1 MERHAQRPAARRDE
15 LTAAIR
21 RVRRRW
27 RLRVA
32 LAGLA
37 VVLAATLVA
46 LLAGT
51 VVMERFRFSDGAV
64 TWARVVVYVVAA
76 GAALRWLLVPAARR
90 VSDERVALYIE
101 EREPSLGAA
110 LLSAIDARSAE
121 GSPVLAARLVEDAAQ
136 RVRALDDGR
145 RVERAALRRAA
156 GMTAGIVAVAALL
169 ILLAPPYVR
178 SGARLVFWPWQEAE
192 AATPYR
198 VTVQPGSVTIP
209 RGADLAVSARLL
221 GFESEQAELLV
232 RRGAAPEWERVPM
245 SAGARPGEYAAR
257 LFDVDT
263 AAEYA
268 VEAAGV
274 RSPTFAVTVTDLPT
288 VRTISLDYRFPA
300 YTGLAPQKV
309 EDGGDIAALRGTEV
323 TVTAT
328 PTMPVRG
335 GRLVVEGGA
344 PVPLALGADGR
355 LAGALRVDKAGF
367 YRVELVAPD
376 GQTVRGSL
384 DYVVDVLPDRPP
396 TVAIREPGRDV
407 KATRLEEV
415 FASVEAED
423 DYGVGQVE
431 LVYSVNGGDQ
441 RTVALHSARGRRTP
455 QVTAGHTFFLEE
467 LPLKPGD
474 VVSYFARARDNDAV
488 SGAHS
493 ATSDIYF
500 VQVKPFGQTYRQAE
514 QQGGAGQQGGEE
526 SPNAL
531 SARQRE
537 IIAATFKLAR
547 DRAATPDAQWRED
560 MTTLALAQARLKEQV
575 EALAARVQQRGGTAL
590 QADSGMREIMEA
602 LPLAA
607 AEMKAAEEQLGR
619 RRASEALP
627 PEQRALQQL
636 QRAEAAFREVQVSF
650 GAPQGGGG
658 GGAPPDAEDLADLF
672 ALEADK
678 RQNQYESVE
687 RGERQQQEAD
697 REVDKT
703 LERLRELAAR
713 QQREAERARRE
724 AEAMRAQSG
733 SNSSAG
739 GGGGSGQ
746 RQLAQ
751 EAEQLARQLERLS
764 RETPSPELRESARR
778 LNEAADAMR
787 RAAAGQPGS
796 ASATAASALDRL
808 EQARRQLES
817 GRSSRLERDARD
829 AERRAAALAEQQER
843 VAADAGRAGARSA
856 EEEARLLAEK
866 DSMAARVSALERD
879 LDRMAR
885 ESRREQPEASR
896 KLQEAA
902 NAVRGSQ
909 IRERLRFSKDV
920 ARGGSPEYA
929 RNLEGQIQENLNG
942 LRDRVAE
949 AARAVREPESR
960 AADRTLERA
969 RELARG
975 AESMAERLRQRR
987 EQGGAGAEERGEA
1000 GQPGEAG
1007 QAGAEG
1013 QEGQEGQEGAAGQQ
1027 GQQGGQAAGRQGQPG
1042 GQAGTPGAAPGG
1054 GNVAPPSG
1062 RSVPGTAAGGRGGG
1076 LQGGQGMGTGRLSPE
1091 DARQFGR
1098 EMESRRAEAE
1108 ELRRALARQGYETGD
1123 LEALI
1128 RQMRELES
1136 QRVYNDPEEAERLQ
1150 AAVADGL
1157 KAFEFALRRRIEGD
1171 RPDQLRVG
1179 GSDDVP
1185 EGFRKLVEEY
1195 YRSLG
1200 RARE

>member
-1 MERHAQRPAARRDE
+1 MEQQAQRPGSRRDE

-27 RLRVA
+27 RMRVA
-32 LAGLA
+32 LTGLA
-37 VVLAATLVA
+37 VVLAATLAA
-46 LLAGT
+46 LLVGT

-64 TWARVVVYVVAA
+64 TLARVAVYLVAA
-76 GAALRWLLVPAARR
+76 GAALRYLLVPALRR

-101 EREPSLGAA
+101 ERDPSLGAS

-121 GSPVLAARLVEDAAQ
+121 GSPVLAARLVEEAAG
-136 RVRALDDGR
+136 RVRALDHGR

-156 GMTAGIVAVAALL
+156 GMAAGVVAVAALA
-169 ILLAPPYVR
+169 LLVAPPFVR
-178 SGARLVFWPWQEAE
+178 SGARLVFWPWQTAE

-209 RGADLAVSARLL
+209 RGADLAVTARLF

-232 RRGAAPEWERVPM
+232 RRGAATEWERVPM
-245 SAGARPGEYAAR
+245 SAGARAGEYAAR

-263 AAEYA
+263 AAQYA

-288 VRTISLDYRFPA
+288 VRTIALDYRFPP
-300 YTGLAPQKV
+300 YTGLPPQKV
-309 EDGGDIAALRGTEV
+309 EDGGDVAALRGTTV

-344 PVPLALGADGR
+344 PVPLTLGADGR
-355 LAGALRVDKAGF
+355 LAGDLRVDKPGF

-384 DYVVDVLPDRPP
+384 DYVIDVLPDRPP

-415 FASVEAED
+415 FTSVEAED
-423 DYGVGQVE
+423 DYGVAQVE

-441 RTVALHSARGRRTP
+441 RAVPLHAARGRRTP

-488 SGAHS
+488 SGAHA
-493 ATSDIYF
+493 ATTDIYF

-514 QQGGAGQQGGEE
+514 QQGGGQQGGEE

-575 EALAARVQQRGGTAL
+575 DALAARVQQRGGTAL

-607 AEMKAAEEQLGR
+607 SEMKAAEEQLGR
-619 RRASEALP
+619 RRANEALP

-650 GAPQGGGG
+650 GGTPG
-658 GGAPPDAEDLADLF
+658 GGAGSPPDADELADLF

-678 RQNQYESVE
+678 RQNQYEGVE
-687 RGERQQQEAD
+687 RGERRQQEAD
-697 REVDKT
+697 REVDRT

-713 QQREAERARRE
+713 QQREAERAKRE

-733 SNSSAG
+733 SNSPGG

-751 EAEQLARQLERLS
+751 EAEQLARQLERLA

-796 ASATAASALDRL
+796 ASATATSALDRL

-843 VAADAGRAGARSA
+843 VAADAGRAGARGQ
-856 EEEARLLAEK
+856 EEEARLLADK

-885 ESRREQPEASR
+885 ESRRDQPEASR

-902 NAVRGSQ
+902 NAVRSSQ
-909 IRERLRFSKDV
+909 LRERLRFSKDV
-920 ARGGSPEYA
+920 ARAGSPEYA
-929 RNLEGQIQENLNG
+929 RNLESTIRDNLNG

-969 RELARG
+969 RALAQG

-987 EQGGAGAEERGEA
+987 EQGGAGGQESAEAGRD
-1000 GQPGEAG
+1000 GQPGDQPG
-1007 QAGAEG
+1007 S
-1013 QEGQEGQEGAAGQQ
+1013 AAGD
-1027 GQQGGQAAGRQGQPG
+1027 QPG
-1042 GQAGTPGAAPGG
+1042 GQPSGQPGQGGQPGQPAEGQQGPQGGTPGGMPGG
-1054 GNVAPPSG
+1054 GNIAPPSG
-1062 RSVPGTAAGGRGGG
+1062 QSRPGVAAGGRGGG
-1076 LQGGQGMGTGRLSPE
+1076 RQGGQGVGTGRLSPE
-1091 DARQFGR
+1091 EARQFGR

-1108 ELRRALARQGYETGD
+1108 ELRRALARQGYDAGELD
-1123 LEALI
+1123 ALI

-1136 QRVYNDPEEAERLQ
+1136 QRTYNDPEEAERLQ

-1157 KAFEFALRRRIEGD
+1157 KAFEFALRRRIEGE
-1171 RPDQLRVG
+1171 RPDQLRIG

-1200 RARE
+1200 RGRE